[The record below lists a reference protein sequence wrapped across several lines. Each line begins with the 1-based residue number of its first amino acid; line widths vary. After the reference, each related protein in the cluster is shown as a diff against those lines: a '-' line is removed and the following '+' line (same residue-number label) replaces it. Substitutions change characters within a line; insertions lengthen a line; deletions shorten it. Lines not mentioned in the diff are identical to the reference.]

1 MEGVGYMKTV
11 RQLSEQLGI
20 AKQSVDY
27 HVKKLNESYIKEGN
41 VNMIDDRL
49 EQLII
54 ERVNNNK
61 QHTTDEQQQTSDNVE
76 DKKEDTSDKDDNV
89 TNVIN
94 VLIEQLNSKDDQLN
108 AKDTQIDSLHE
119 QLTAKSKLLENEQ
132 SLRLEQ
138 INDSKKVAQ
147 LENELEQYRLAD
159 NRRITNSNSSNVD
172 NRSIKVKKYK
182 VYSSDKD
189 TRPTDESTN
198 EDVEDTKESTNE
210 PIDVSDQTD
219 TNIEDNNTNDQTT
232 ESSNTN
238 IEDTESNKRKGFFA
252 RLFNL

>member
-61 QHTTDEQQQTSDNVE
+61 QQTTDNVE
-76 DKKEDTSDKDDNV
+76 DKEDDSTSIDYETIVEQYEARIRDLKESHANHIKDLNKQLDEKQQAIEYLTVSVATNRLNSEENSSEDTRSIVSSGSNQSDNKDD
-89 TNVIN
+89 
-94 VLIEQLNSKDDQLN
+94 
-108 AKDTQIDSLHE
+108 TQHTYEDAH
-119 QLTAKSKLLENEQ
+119 T
-132 SLRLEQ
+132 
-138 INDSKKVAQ
+138 
-147 LENELEQYRLAD
+147 
-159 NRRITNSNSSNVD
+159 
-172 NRSIKVKKYK
+172 RS
-182 VYSSDKD
+182 
-189 TRPTDESTN
+189 TD
-198 EDVEDTKESTNE
+198 ESTNE
-210 PIDVSDQTD
+210 PIDVSDQT
-219 TNIEDNNTNDQTT
+219 
-232 ESSNTN
+232 NTN

>member
-54 ERVNNNK
+54 DRVNNNR
-61 QHTTDEQQQTSDNVE
+61 QQTTQQATDEQQQASDNA
-76 DKKEDTSDKDDNV
+76 EDTNKNTTTESNNV
-89 TNVIN
+89 VEI
-94 VLIEQLNSKDDQLN
+94 LQSHIEEQRNTIRDLSRILDQ
-108 AKDTQIDSLHE
+108 QQ
-119 QLTAKSKLLENEQ
+119 QLTQSSNKKVSKLENKLEEYKYK
-132 SLRLEQ
+132 LE
-138 INDSKKVAQ
+138 DSNSVAVSTDTKRVLKVKNRKKV
-147 LENELEQYRLAD
+147 
-159 NRRITNSNSSNVD
+159 NSNNVD
-172 NRSIKVKKYK
+172 DTYT
-182 VYSSDKD
+182 YEDAH
-189 TRPTDESTN
+189 TRPTDESDTN

-219 TNIEDNNTNDQTT
+219 TNIED
-232 ESSNTN
+232 
-238 IEDTESNKRKGFFA
+238 KRTKWQRFKDSFRGK
-252 RLFNL
+252 